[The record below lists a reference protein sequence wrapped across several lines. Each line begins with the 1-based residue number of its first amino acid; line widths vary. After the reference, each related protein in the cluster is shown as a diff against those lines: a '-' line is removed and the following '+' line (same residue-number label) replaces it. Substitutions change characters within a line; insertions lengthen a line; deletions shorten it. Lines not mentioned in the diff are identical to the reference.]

1 MAASTISNSG
11 GPGSSAQLSPMTI
24 KVRDKIIEQ
33 YADQS
38 LDAIN
43 ESLKRLLANEED
55 EQKRLGVLAA
65 RVYILR
71 QRISG
76 LSNTDDKAVLTAK
89 SPTAANLHTG
99 TVEADT
105 EWTRL
110 RIIKDCEVNGVRFP
124 KSFIIDVKSADALK
138 LVEAGNAEPVEAD
151 APQMPAAAVA
161 EQAAAPAY
169 APAAAQAEDDTDDA
183 PAPALADLDEAPA
196 LATTPEIDLDN
207 QLDALG
213 SGDDD
218 EETDFIAQLASQEIP
233 EDDDEDS
240 VDLADSDLALDGDIT
255 AELDA
260 GAASEP
266 ETQASPP
273 AEPAEEKPETVPVI
287 EAPSAQDVTAALEA
301 LGAAD
306 DDDDSTAAFAGLE
319 DDDSTAAF
327 AGLEDD
333 DETDIVASAPLDA
346 ELGDAPD
353 SDTPDADAEDT
364 SGADAFAS
372 ATTIAAD
379 EIAALLG
386 NVCDE
391 LGTDKPASWF
401 EAQQSAEANDR
412 DEPSDS
418 ETDSDDR

>member
-11 GPGSSAQLSPMTI
+11 GPGSSTQLSPITI

-33 YADQS
+33 YSDQS

-151 APQMPAAAVA
+151 APQMPTAAVA
-161 EQAAAPAY
+161 EPT
-169 APAAAQAEDDTDDA
+169 AAQAEDDTGDTDDA

-196 LATTPEIDLDN
+196 LATTPEIDLEN

-218 EETDFIAQLASQEIP
+218 EETDFIAQLAAQEIP

-266 ETQASPP
+266 EMQASPP

-306 DDDDSTAAFAGLE
+306 D

-386 NVCDE
+386 NVGDE

>member
-11 GPGSSAQLSPMTI
+11 GPGSSTQLSPITI

-76 LSNTDDKAVLTAK
+76 LSNTGGKAILAAK
-89 SPTAANLHTG
+89 SPTAANLDAG
-99 TVEADT
+99 SVEADT

-138 LVEAGNAEPVEAD
+138 LVEAGNAEPVDAD
-151 APQMPAAAVA
+151 APQMPAAAMA
-161 EQAAAPAY
+161 ED
-169 APAAAQAEDDTDDA
+169 AAQADTPAALESGDDTDDA
-183 PAPALADLDEAPA
+183 PASALADIDEPPA
-196 LATTPEIDLDN
+196 ATGTPDTDPDN
-207 QLDALG
+207 QPDAPG
-213 SGDDD
+213 SDGED
-218 EETDFIAQLASQEIP
+218 EETDFIAQLAAQEIP
-233 EDDDEDS
+233 AEDDEDS
-240 VDLADSDLALDGDIT
+240 VDLAESDLAIDGDIT

-260 GAASEP
+260 VAESEP
-266 ETQASPP
+266 ETPAPAPP
-273 AEPAEEKPETVPVI
+273 APEKPETIPVI

-306 DDDDSTAAFAGLE
+306 DEDENDSAAAGAE
-319 DDDSTAAF
+319 DNTEA
-327 AGLEDD
+327 
-333 DETDIVASAPLDA
+333 DIVASAPIDA
-346 ELGDAPD
+346 EADPAPDGDAPE
-353 SDTPDADAEDT
+353 ADAEDT

-372 ATTIAAD
+372 ATAIAAD

-386 NVCDE
+386 SAGDE
-391 LGTDKPASWF
+391 LGTDKPTSLF
-401 EAQQSAEANDR
+401 EAQQSAEANDSN
-412 DEPSDS
+412 DSNDSEEPSDR
-418 ETDSDDR
+418 EKDSDDR

>member
-11 GPGSSAQLSPMTI
+11 GPGSSTQLSPITI

-33 YADQS
+33 YSDQS

-76 LSNTDDKAVLTAK
+76 LSNTDGKAVMTAK
-89 SPTAANLHTG
+89 SPTAANLDTG

-151 APQMPAAAVA
+151 APQMPTAAVA
-161 EQAAAPAY
+161 EPT
-169 APAAAQAEDDTDDA
+169 AAQAEDDTGDTDDA

-196 LATTPEIDLDN
+196 LATTPEVDLDN

-218 EETDFIAQLASQEIP
+218 EETDFIAQLAAQEIP

-386 NVCDE
+386 NVGDE

>member
-11 GPGSSAQLSPMTI
+11 GPGSSTQLSPITI

-33 YADQS
+33 YSDQS

-151 APQMPAAAVA
+151 APQMPTAAVA
-161 EQAAAPAY
+161 EPT
-169 APAAAQAEDDTDDA
+169 AAQAEDDTGDTDDA

-196 LATTPEIDLDN
+196 LATTPEIDLEN

-218 EETDFIAQLASQEIP
+218 EETDFIAQLAAQEIP

-266 ETQASPP
+266 EMQASPP

-319 DDDSTAAF
+319 DDN
-327 AGLEDD
+327 
-333 DETDIVASAPLDA
+333 ETDIVASAPLDA

-386 NVCDE
+386 NVGDE

>member
-11 GPGSSAQLSPMTI
+11 GPGSSTQLSPITI

-76 LSNTDDKAVLTAK
+76 LSNTDGKAVMTAK
-89 SPTAANLHTG
+89 SPTAANLDTG

-161 EQAAAPAY
+161 EQAAAPAS

-196 LATTPEIDLDN
+196 LATTPEIDLDS

-218 EETDFIAQLASQEIP
+218 EETDFIAQLAAQEIP

-386 NVCDE
+386 NVGDE

>member
-11 GPGSSAQLSPMTI
+11 GPGSSTQLSPITI

-33 YADQS
+33 YSDQS

-55 EQKRLGVLAA
+55 EQKRLGILAA

-76 LSNTDDKAVLTAK
+76 LSNTDDKGVLTAK
-89 SPTAANLHTG
+89 SPTAGNLDAG
-99 TVEADT
+99 TIGADT

-151 APQMPAAAVA
+151 APQMPTAAVA
-161 EQAAAPAY
+161 E
-169 APAAAQAEDDTDDA
+169 PAAAQAEGDTDDIDDA

-218 EETDFIAQLASQEIP
+218 KETDFIAQLAAQEIL
-233 EDDDEDS
+233 EEDDEDS
-240 VDLADSDLALDGDIT
+240 VDGADSDLALDGDIT
-255 AELDA
+255 AELDVG
-260 GAASEP
+260 GANKP

-273 AEPAEEKPETVPVI
+273 AEAVEEKPETVPVI

-306 DDDDSTAAFAGLE
+306 DDDDSTTAFAGI
-319 DDDSTAAF
+319 
-327 AGLEDD
+327 EDD

-353 SDTPDADAEDT
+353 SDTPDTDAEDT

-386 NVCDE
+386 NVGDE
-391 LGTDKPASWF
+391 LGTDKPTSWF
-401 EAQQSAEANDR
+401 EAQQSAEANER

>member
-11 GPGSSAQLSPMTI
+11 GPGSSTQLSPITI

-76 LSNTDDKAVLTAK
+76 LSSNGDKAILTAK
-89 SPTAANLHTG
+89 SPTIANLD
-99 TVEADT
+99 ADSVKGDN

-138 LVEAGNAEPVEAD
+138 LVEAGNAEPVDAD
-151 APQMPAAAVA
+151 APQMPAAAMA
-161 EQAAAPAY
+161 EDAAPADT
-169 APAAAQAEDDTDDA
+169 PAALESGDDTDDA
-183 PAPALADLDEAPA
+183 PASALADIDEPPA
-196 LATTPEIDLDN
+196 ATGTPDTDPDN
-207 QLDALG
+207 QPDAPDSDG
-213 SGDDD
+213 ED
-218 EETDFIAQLASQEIP
+218 EETDFIAQLAAQEIP
-233 EDDDEDS
+233 AEDDEDS
-240 VDLADSDLALDGDIT
+240 VDLAESDLAIDGDIT

-260 GAASEP
+260 VAESEP
-266 ETQASPP
+266 ETQAPAPAPP
-273 AEPAEEKPETVPVI
+273 AAEKPETIPVI

-306 DDDDSTAAFAGLE
+306 DE
-319 DDDSTAAF
+319 DDNDSAA
-327 AGLEDD
+327 AGPEDNA
-333 DETDIVASAPLDA
+333 EADIVARAPIDA
-346 ELGDAPD
+346 EADPAPDGDAPE
-353 SDTPDADAEDT
+353 ADAEDT

-372 ATTIAAD
+372 ATAIAAD

-386 NVCDE
+386 SAGDE
-391 LGTDKPASWF
+391 LGTDKPTSWF
-401 EAQQSAEANDR
+401 EAQQSAEANDSN
-412 DEPSDS
+412 DSNDSEEPSDR
-418 ETDSDDR
+418 EKDSDDR

>member
-151 APQMPAAAVA
+151 APQMPTAAVA
-161 EQAAAPAY
+161 EPT
-169 APAAAQAEDDTDDA
+169 AAQAEDDTDDA

-218 EETDFIAQLASQEIP
+218 EETDFIAQLAAQEIP

-319 DDDSTAAF
+319 DDD
-327 AGLEDD
+327 
-333 DETDIVASAPLDA
+333 ETDIVASAPLDA

-386 NVCDE
+386 NVGDE

>member
-11 GPGSSAQLSPMTI
+11 GPGSSTQLSPITI

-76 LSNTDDKAVLTAK
+76 LSNTDGKAVMTAK
-89 SPTAANLHTG
+89 SPTAANLDTG

-151 APQMPAAAVA
+151 APQMPTAAVA
-161 EQAAAPAY
+161 EPT
-169 APAAAQAEDDTDDA
+169 AAQAEDDTGDTDDA

-218 EETDFIAQLASQEIP
+218 EETDFIAQLAAQEIP

-266 ETQASPP
+266 EMQASPP

-306 DDDDSTAAFAGLE
+306 D

-386 NVCDE
+386 NVGDE

>member
-11 GPGSSAQLSPMTI
+11 GPGSSTQLSPITI

-33 YADQS
+33 YSDQS

-161 EQAAAPAY
+161 EQAAAPAS

-218 EETDFIAQLASQEIP
+218 EETDFIAQLAAQEIP

-319 DDDSTAAF
+319 DDN
-327 AGLEDD
+327 
-333 DETDIVASAPLDA
+333 ETDIVASAPLDA

-386 NVCDE
+386 NVGDE

>member
-11 GPGSSAQLSPMTI
+11 GPGSSTQLSPITI

-76 LSNTDDKAVLTAK
+76 LSNTGGKAILAAK
-89 SPTAANLHTG
+89 SPTAANLDAG
-99 TVEADT
+99 SVEADT

-138 LVEAGNAEPVEAD
+138 LVEAGNAEPVDAD
-151 APQMPAAAVA
+151 APQMPAAAMA
-161 EQAAAPAY
+161 EDAAPADT
-169 APAAAQAEDDTDDA
+169 PAALESGDDTDDA
-183 PAPALADLDEAPA
+183 PASALADIDEPPA
-196 LATTPEIDLDN
+196 ATGTPDTDPDN
-207 QLDALG
+207 QPDAPDSDG
-213 SGDDD
+213 ED
-218 EETDFIAQLASQEIP
+218 EETDFIAQLAAQEIP
-233 EDDDEDS
+233 AEDDEDS
-240 VDLADSDLALDGDIT
+240 VDLAESDLAIDGDIT

-260 GAASEP
+260 VAESEP
-266 ETQASPP
+266 ETPAPAPP
-273 AEPAEEKPETVPVI
+273 ATEKPETIPVI

-306 DDDDSTAAFAGLE
+306 DDDDNDGSAAGAE
-319 DDDSTAAF
+319 DNAEA
-327 AGLEDD
+327 
-333 DETDIVASAPLDA
+333 DIASSAPIDA
-346 ELGDAPD
+346 EADPAPDGDALE
-353 SDTPDADAEDT
+353 ADAEDT

-372 ATTIAAD
+372 ATAIAAD

-386 NVCDE
+386 SAGDE
-391 LGTDKPASWF
+391 LGTDKPTSWF
-401 EAQQSAEANDR
+401 EAQQSAEANDSN
-412 DEPSDS
+412 DSEEPSDR
-418 ETDSDDR
+418 EKDSDDR

>member
-11 GPGSSAQLSPMTI
+11 GPGSSTQLSPITI

-89 SPTAANLHTG
+89 SPTAANLDTG

-151 APQMPAAAVA
+151 APQMPTAAVA
-161 EQAAAPAY
+161 E
-169 APAAAQAEDDTDDA
+169 PAAAQAYDNTDDTDDA

-218 EETDFIAQLASQEIP
+218 EETDFIAQLAAQEIP

-319 DDDSTAAF
+319 DDD
-327 AGLEDD
+327 
-333 DETDIVASAPLDA
+333 ETDIVASAPLDA

-386 NVCDE
+386 NVGDE

>member
-11 GPGSSAQLSPMTI
+11 GPGSSTQLSPITI

-76 LSNTDDKAVLTAK
+76 LSNTGGKAILAAK
-89 SPTAANLHTG
+89 SPTAANLDAG
-99 TVEADT
+99 SVEADT

-138 LVEAGNAEPVEAD
+138 LVEAGNAEPVDAD
-151 APQMPAAAVA
+151 APQMPAAAMA
-161 EQAAAPAY
+161 EDAAPADT
-169 APAAAQAEDDTDDA
+169 PAALESGDDTDDA
-183 PAPALADLDEAPA
+183 PASALADIDEPPA
-196 LATTPEIDLDN
+196 ATGTPDTDPDN
-207 QLDALG
+207 QPDAPDSDG
-213 SGDDD
+213 ED
-218 EETDFIAQLASQEIP
+218 EETDFIAQLAAQEIP
-233 EDDDEDS
+233 AEDDEDS
-240 VDLADSDLALDGDIT
+240 VDLAESDLAIDGDIT

-260 GAASEP
+260 VAESEP
-266 ETQASPP
+266 ETPAPAPAPP
-273 AEPAEEKPETVPVI
+273 AAEKPETIPVI

-306 DDDDSTAAFAGLE
+306 DE
-319 DDDSTAAF
+319 DDNDNAA
-327 AGLEDD
+327 AGAEDNA
-333 DETDIVASAPLDA
+333 EADIVASAPIDA
-346 ELGDAPD
+346 EADPAPDGDAPE
-353 SDTPDADAEDT
+353 ADAEDT

-372 ATTIAAD
+372 ATAIAAD

-386 NVCDE
+386 SAGDE
-391 LGTDKPASWF
+391 LGTDKPTSWF
-401 EAQQSAEANDR
+401 EAQQSAEANDSN
-412 DEPSDS
+412 DSEEPSDR
-418 ETDSDDR
+418 EKDSDDR

>member
-11 GPGSSAQLSPMTI
+11 GPGSSTQLSPMTI

-71 QRISG
+71 QRISR
-76 LSNTDDKAVLTAK
+76 LSNSDYKAVLTAK
-89 SPTAANLHTG
+89 SPTAANLDTG

-161 EQAAAPAY
+161 EQAAAPAS
-169 APAAAQAEDDTDDA
+169 AQTAAQAEDDTDDA
-183 PAPALADLDEAPA
+183 PAPALGDLDEAPA

-218 EETDFIAQLASQEIP
+218 EETDFIAQLAAQEIP
-233 EDDDEDS
+233 EDDNEDS

-255 AELDA
+255 AELEA
-260 GAASEP
+260 GVASEP

-273 AEPAEEKPETVPVI
+273 AEEKTETVPVI

-319 DDDSTAAF
+319 DDN
-327 AGLEDD
+327 
-333 DETDIVASAPLDA
+333 ETDIVASAPLDA

-372 ATTIAAD
+372 ATTIAED

-386 NVCDE
+386 NVVDE

-418 ETDSDDR
+418 ETDSDGR

>member
-1 MAASTISNSG
+1 MAAATISNSG
-11 GPGSSAQLSPMTI
+11 GPGSSVRLSPMTI

-71 QRISG
+71 QRILG
-76 LSNTDDKAVLTAK
+76 LSNTEDKAVLTAK
-89 SPTAANLHTG
+89 SPTAANLDTG
-99 TVEADT
+99 TVEADA

-124 KSFIIDVKSADALK
+124 KSCIIDVKSTDALK

-151 APQMPAAAVA
+151 APQMPTAAVA
-161 EQAAAPAY
+161 EQAATPAS
-169 APAAAQAEDDTDDA
+169 AQAENDTDDA
-183 PAPALADLDEAPA
+183 PALT
-196 LATTPEIDLDN
+196 TTPEIDIDN

-213 SGDDD
+213 SGDED
-218 EETDFIAQLASQEIP
+218 EETDFIAQLAAQEIP

-240 VDLADSDLALDGDIT
+240 VDLANSDLAVDADLT

-260 GAASEP
+260 VAVSEP
-266 ETQASPP
+266 ETQAPP
-273 AEPAEEKPETVPVI
+273 SEPAEGKPETVPVI

-301 LGAAD
+301 LGATD
-306 DDDDSTAAFAGLE
+306 DDDHSTAAFAGLE
-319 DDDSTAAF
+319 D
-327 AGLEDD
+327 E
-333 DETDIVASAPLDA
+333 DETDIITSAPLDS

-364 SGADAFAS
+364 SGGDAFAS

-386 NVCDE
+386 KVGDE
-391 LGTDKPASWF
+391 LETDKPASWF

>member
-1 MAASTISNSG
+1 
-11 GPGSSAQLSPMTI
+11 MTI

-33 YADQS
+33 YSDQS

-55 EQKRLGVLAA
+55 EQKRLGILAA

-76 LSNTDDKAVLTAK
+76 LSNTDDKGVLIAK
-89 SPTAANLHTG
+89 SPAPSNLDAGHVG
-99 TVEADT
+99 TDT

-151 APQMPAAAVA
+151 APQMPAAAQA
-161 EQAAAPAY
+161 EEAATPASAPAS
-169 APAAAQAEDDTDDA
+169 AKAEDDTHDA
-183 PAPALADLDEAPA
+183 PASALTDLDEAPA
-196 LATTPEIDLDN
+196 LATTPEIELDN
-207 QLDALG
+207 QLDGLG
-213 SGDDD
+213 SGDND
-218 EETDFIAQLASQEIP
+218 EETDFIAQLAAQEIP

-240 VDLADSDLALDGDIT
+240 VDLTNSDLAVDADLT

-260 GAASEP
+260 VAANEP
-266 ETQASPP
+266 ETQTSPP
-273 AEPAEEKPETVPVI
+273 AESAEEKPETVPVI
-287 EAPSAQDVTAALEA
+287 EVPSAQDVTAALEA
-301 LGAAD
+301 LGAAND
-306 DDDDSTAAFAGLE
+306 DGESTAAFAGLE
-319 DDDSTAAF
+319 
-327 AGLEDD
+327 EDD
-333 DETDIVASAPLDA
+333 DTDIVASAPLDS

-353 SDTPDADAEDT
+353 SDSPDADAKDT
-364 SGADAFAS
+364 AGADAFAS

-386 NVCDE
+386 NVGDE

-401 EAQQSAEANDR
+401 EAQQSAAAGDPND
-412 DEPSDS
+412 PLDS
-418 ETDSDDR
+418 EADSDDR

>member
-1 MAASTISNSG
+1 MAAATISNSG
-11 GPGSSAQLSPMTI
+11 GPGSSVRLSPMTI

-71 QRISG
+71 QRILG
-76 LSNTDDKAVLTAK
+76 LSNTEDKAVLTAR
-89 SPTAANLHTG
+89 SPTAANLDTG
-99 TVEADT
+99 TVEADA

-124 KSFIIDVKSADALK
+124 KSCIIDVKSTDALK

-151 APQMPAAAVA
+151 APQMPTAAEA
-161 EQAAAPAY
+161 EQAATPAS
-169 APAAAQAEDDTDDA
+169 AQAENDTDDA
-183 PAPALADLDEAPA
+183 PALT
-196 LATTPEIDLDN
+196 TTPEIDIDN

-213 SGDDD
+213 SGDED
-218 EETDFIAQLASQEIP
+218 EETDFIAQLAAQEIP

-240 VDLADSDLALDGDIT
+240 VDLANSDLAVDADLT

-260 GAASEP
+260 VAVSEP
-266 ETQASPP
+266 ETQAPP
-273 AEPAEEKPETVPVI
+273 SEPAEGKPETVPVI

-301 LGAAD
+301 LGATDGD
-306 DDDDSTAAFAGLE
+306 DH
-319 DDDSTAAF
+319 STAAF

-333 DETDIVASAPLDA
+333 DETDIITSAPLDS

-364 SGADAFAS
+364 SGGDAFAS

-386 NVCDE
+386 KVGDE
-391 LGTDKPASWF
+391 LETDKPASWF

>member
-11 GPGSSAQLSPMTI
+11 GPGSSTQLSPITI

-33 YADQS
+33 YSDQS

-76 LSNTDDKAVLTAK
+76 LSNTDGKAVMTAK

-151 APQMPAAAVA
+151 APQMPTAAVA
-161 EQAAAPAY
+161 E
-169 APAAAQAEDDTDDA
+169 PAAAQAYDNTDDTDDA

-218 EETDFIAQLASQEIP
+218 EETDFIAQLAAQEIP

-319 DDDSTAAF
+319 DDD
-327 AGLEDD
+327 
-333 DETDIVASAPLDA
+333 ETDIVASAPLDA

-386 NVCDE
+386 NVGDE

>member
-11 GPGSSAQLSPMTI
+11 GPGSSTQLSPITI

-33 YADQS
+33 YSDQS

-76 LSNTDDKAVLTAK
+76 LSNTDGKAVMTAK
-89 SPTAANLHTG
+89 SPTAANLDAG
-99 TVEADT
+99 NVEADT

-151 APQMPAAAVA
+151 APQMPTAAVA
-161 EQAAAPAY
+161 EPAT
-169 APAAAQAEDDTDDA
+169 AQAEDDTGDTDDA

-218 EETDFIAQLASQEIP
+218 EETDFIAQLAAQEIP
-233 EDDDEDS
+233 EEDDEDS
-240 VDLADSDLALDGDIT
+240 VDLANSDLAVDADLT

-260 GAASEP
+260 VAASEP
-266 ETQASPP
+266 EAQASPP
-273 AEPAEEKPETVPVI
+273 AEPAEGKPETVPVI

-319 DDDSTAAF
+319 DDD
-327 AGLEDD
+327 
-333 DETDIVASAPLDA
+333 ETDIVASAPLDA

-353 SDTPDADAEDT
+353 SDTPDTDAEDT

-386 NVCDE
+386 NVGDE

>member
-11 GPGSSAQLSPMTI
+11 GPGSSTQLSPITI

-33 YADQS
+33 YSDQS

-76 LSNTDDKAVLTAK
+76 LSNTDGKAVMTAK
-89 SPTAANLHTG
+89 SPTAANLDAG
-99 TVEADT
+99 NVEADT

-138 LVEAGNAEPVEAD
+138 LVEAGNAELVEAE
-151 APQMPAAAVA
+151 APQMPTAAVA
-161 EQAAAPAY
+161 E
-169 APAAAQAEDDTDDA
+169 PAAAQAEGDTDDTDDA

-218 EETDFIAQLASQEIP
+218 EETDFIAQLAAQEIP
-233 EDDDEDS
+233 ENDDEDS

-260 GAASEP
+260 GAANKP

-306 DDDDSTAAFAGLE
+306 D

-379 EIAALLG
+379 EIAALVG
-386 NVCDE
+386 NVDDK

-418 ETDSDDR
+418 ETGSDDR

>member
-11 GPGSSAQLSPMTI
+11 GPGSSTQLSPITI

-76 LSNTDDKAVLTAK
+76 LSNTGGKAILAAK
-89 SPTAANLHTG
+89 SPTAANLDAG
-99 TVEADT
+99 SVEADT

-138 LVEAGNAEPVEAD
+138 LVEAGNAEPVDAD
-151 APQMPAAAVA
+151 AQQMPAAAMA
-161 EQAAAPAY
+161 EDAAPADT
-169 APAAAQAEDDTDDA
+169 PAALESGDDTDDA
-183 PAPALADLDEAPA
+183 PASTLADIDEPPA
-196 LATTPEIDLDN
+196 ATGTPNTDPEN
-207 QLDALG
+207 QPDASG
-213 SGDDD
+213 SDGDD
-218 EETDFIAQLASQEIP
+218 EETDFIAQLAAQEIP
-233 EDDDEDS
+233 AEDDEDS
-240 VDLADSDLALDGDIT
+240 VDLAESDLAIDGDIT
-255 AELDA
+255 AQLDA
-260 GAASEP
+260 VAESEP
-266 ETQASPP
+266 ETQAPAPP
-273 AEPAEEKPETVPVI
+273 DAEMPETVPVI

-306 DDDDSTAAFAGLE
+306 DE
-319 DDDSTAAF
+319 DDNDSAA
-327 AGLEDD
+327 AGAEDNA
-333 DETDIVASAPLDA
+333 EADIVASAPIDA
-346 ELGDAPD
+346 EADPAPDDDAPE
-353 SDTPDADAEDT
+353 ADAEDT

-372 ATTIAAD
+372 ATAIAAD

-386 NVCDE
+386 SAGDE
-391 LGTDKPASWF
+391 LGTDKPTSWF
-401 EAQQSAEANDR
+401 EAQQSAEANDSN
-412 DEPSDS
+412 DSNDSEEPSDR
-418 ETDSDDR
+418 EKDSDDR

>member
-11 GPGSSAQLSPMTI
+11 GPGSSTQLSPITI

-33 YADQS
+33 YSDQS

-76 LSNTDDKAVLTAK
+76 LSNTDGKAVMTAK
-89 SPTAANLHTG
+89 SPTAANLDTG

-161 EQAAAPAY
+161 EQAAAPAS

-218 EETDFIAQLASQEIP
+218 EETDFIAQLAAQEIP

-266 ETQASPP
+266 EMQASPP

-386 NVCDE
+386 NVGDE

>member
-11 GPGSSAQLSPMTI
+11 GPGSSTQLSPITI

-33 YADQS
+33 YSDQS

-89 SPTAANLHTG
+89 SPTAANLDTG

-161 EQAAAPAY
+161 EQAAAVQNGRVQPPCSYEGDKVTKLQSHKLQATNLPQPAR
-169 APAAAQAEDDTDDA
+169 
-183 PAPALADLDEAPA
+183 LDLPRGE
-196 LATTPEIDLDN
+196 
-207 QLDALG
+207 
-213 SGDDD
+213 
-218 EETDFIAQLASQEIP
+218 SQ
-233 EDDDEDS
+233 S
-240 VDLADSDLALDGDIT
+240 Y
-255 AELDA
+255 
-260 GAASEP
+260 
-266 ETQASPP
+266 
-273 AEPAEEKPETVPVI
+273 K
-287 EAPSAQDVTAALEA
+287 VTKL
-301 LGAAD
+301 
-306 DDDDSTAAFAGLE
+306 
-319 DDDSTAAF
+319 
-327 AGLEDD
+327 
-333 DETDIVASAPLDA
+333 
-346 ELGDAPD
+346 
-353 SDTPDADAEDT
+353 
-364 SGADAFAS
+364 
-372 ATTIAAD
+372 
-379 EIAALLG
+379 
-386 NVCDE
+386 
-391 LGTDKPASWF
+391 
-401 EAQQSAEANDR
+401 QS
-412 DEPSDS
+412 
-418 ETDSDDR
+418 

>member
-89 SPTAANLHTG
+89 SPTAANLDTG

-161 EQAAAPAY
+161 EQAS

-218 EETDFIAQLASQEIP
+218 EETDFIAQLAAQEIP

-266 ETQASPP
+266 EMQASPP

-306 DDDDSTAAFAGLE
+306 D

-386 NVCDE
+386 NVGDE

>member
-11 GPGSSAQLSPMTI
+11 GPGSSTQLSPITI

-76 LSNTDDKAVLTAK
+76 LSNTGGKVILTAK
-89 SPTAANLHTG
+89 SPTTANLDAG
-99 TVEADT
+99 SVQADT

-138 LVEAGNAEPVEAD
+138 LVEAGNAEPVDAD
-151 APQMPAAAVA
+151 APQMPAAAMA
-161 EQAAAPAY
+161 EDAAPADT
-169 APAAAQAEDDTDDA
+169 PAALESGDDTDDA
-183 PAPALADLDEAPA
+183 PASALADIDEPQA
-196 LATTPEIDLDN
+196 ATGTPDTDPDN
-207 QLDALG
+207 QPDTPG
-213 SGDDD
+213 SDGED
-218 EETDFIAQLASQEIP
+218 EETDFIAQLAAQEIP
-233 EDDDEDS
+233 AEDDEDS
-240 VDLADSDLALDGDIT
+240 VDLAESDLAIDGDIT
-255 AELDA
+255 AELDTVA
-260 GAASEP
+260 ESEP
-266 ETQASPP
+266 ETPAPAPP
-273 AEPAEEKPETVPVI
+273 AAEKPETIPVI

-301 LGAAD
+301 LGEAD
-306 DDDDSTAAFAGLE
+306 DNDNDSAAAGPE
-319 DDDSTAAF
+319 DNAEA
-327 AGLEDD
+327 
-333 DETDIVASAPLDA
+333 DIVASAPIDA
-346 ELGDAPD
+346 EADAAPDGDALE
-353 SDTPDADAEDT
+353 ADAEDT

-372 ATTIAAD
+372 ATAIAAD

-386 NVCDE
+386 SAGDE

-401 EAQQSAEANDR
+401 EAQQSAEANDS
-412 DEPSDS
+412 EGPSDR
-418 ETDSDDR
+418 EKDNDDR

>member
-11 GPGSSAQLSPMTI
+11 GPGSSTQLSPITI

-76 LSNTDDKAVLTAK
+76 LSNTGEKTILAAK
-89 SPTAANLHTG
+89 SPTAANLDAG
-99 TVEADT
+99 SVEADT

-110 RIIKDCEVNGVRFP
+110 RIVKDCEVNGVRFP

-138 LVEAGNAEPVEAD
+138 LVEAGNAEPVDAD
-151 APQMPAAAVA
+151 APQMPAVA
-161 EQAAAPAY
+161 MAEDAAPAD
-169 APAAAQAEDDTDDA
+169 APATLESGDDTDDA
-183 PAPALADLDEAPA
+183 PASALADIDEPPA
-196 LATTPEIDLDN
+196 ATGTPDTDPDN
-207 QLDALG
+207 QPDAPDSDG
-213 SGDDD
+213 GD
-218 EETDFIAQLASQEIP
+218 EETDFIAQLAAQEIP
-233 EDDDEDS
+233 AEDDEDS
-240 VDLADSDLALDGDIT
+240 IDLAESNLAIDGDIT

-260 GAASEP
+260 VAESEP
-266 ETQASPP
+266 ETQAPAPAPP
-273 AEPAEEKPETVPVI
+273 AVEKPETVPVI

-306 DDDDSTAAFAGLE
+306 NE
-319 DDDSTAAF
+319 DDNDSAAAVAEDNAEGDTVDTAP
-327 AGLEDD
+327 
-333 DETDIVASAPLDA
+333 IDA
-346 ELGDAPD
+346 EADAAPD
-353 SDTPDADAEDT
+353 GDVPEADAEDT

-372 ATTIAAD
+372 ATAIAAD

-386 NVCDE
+386 SAGDE
-391 LGTDKPASWF
+391 LGTDKPTSWF
-401 EAQQSAEANDR
+401 EAQQSAEANDSN
-412 DEPSDS
+412 DGNGSEEPSDR
-418 ETDSDDR
+418 EKDSDDR

>member
-11 GPGSSAQLSPMTI
+11 GPGSSTQLSPITI

-33 YADQS
+33 YSDQS

-76 LSNTDDKAVLTAK
+76 LSNTDGKAVMTAK
-89 SPTAANLHTG
+89 SPTAANLDTG

-151 APQMPAAAVA
+151 APQMPTAAVA
-161 EQAAAPAY
+161 E
-169 APAAAQAEDDTDDA
+169 PAAAQAEDDTGDTDDA

-218 EETDFIAQLASQEIP
+218 EETDFIAQLAAQEIP

-240 VDLADSDLALDGDIT
+240 VDLADSDLAVDADLT

-260 GAASEP
+260 VAASEP
-266 ETQASPP
+266 ETQASPS
-273 AEPAEEKPETVPVI
+273 AEPAEGKPETVPVI

-306 DDDDSTAAFAGLE
+306 D

-386 NVCDE
+386 NVGDE